1 MRAIFFYLAFL
12 SMLFGC
18 AGGPSLTELRQGANS
33 VTIVQHGKE
42 PLHYSFGV
50 VDTSSFWAAYGSGVS
65 SQLGGG
71 LLWQDL
77 ESSGRAEQAKRA
89 PTVAEVMR
97 WLYNDHPLTNQ
108 LADTLIPKFAAVWG
122 QPFDKSRLRVIDADT
137 PISDQNQNFTA
148 FRPITDLVL
157 VFEVRELTLT
167 ERQTLGRAFAAGF
180 TLGTNTKNVTAQVTV
195 WLEAYKRDS
204 ASGQYKRVWLSSCGA
219 NAISMPID
227 FPFPEVVKSRE
238 KAKQL
243 WDAAAPLAI
252 ESCSK
257 YFDALNEKERKLAKG
272 G

>member
-1 MRAIFFYLAFL
+1 MKSIISFLAVISVL
-12 SMLFGC
+12 IGC

-50 VDTSSFWAAYGSGVS
+50 VDTSSFWATYGGGVS

-71 LLWQDL
+71 ALWQGL
-77 ESSGRAEQAKRA
+77 ESSGRAEQANRA

-97 WLYNDHPLTNQ
+97 WLYNDHPLTKQ

-122 QPFDKSRLRVIDADT
+122 QPFDKSRLRVIGAGT
-137 PISDQNQNFTA
+137 PIQDQNNNFIA
-148 FRPITDLVL
+148 FNPVTDLVL
-157 VFEVRELTLT
+157 VFAVRELTLT

-180 TLGTNTKNVTAQVTV
+180 TLGTNTKNVTAQVIV

-204 ASGQYKRVWLSSCGA
+204 ASGQYKRVWLSSCGV
-219 NAISMPID
+219 NNMSMTID
-227 FPFPEVVKSRE
+227 FPFPEVIKSRE

-252 ESCSK
+252 EKCSE
-257 YFDALNEKERKLAKG
+257 YLDALNERERKLAKG